1 MAVTVQRFQKSFTE
15 FKDTEMQLIQQK
27 LDAAILRTNATTF
40 GDLTD
45 QAVML
50 LTAHLLA
57 ISPEGEK
64 VRLVKTSSE
73 TIYSDELNRMR
84 REATIGL
91 GRTT

>member
-1 MAVTVQRFQKSFTE
+1 MTVTVQRFQKSFPD
-15 FKDTEMQLIQQK
+15 FKDTEYQLIQQK

-50 LTAHLLA
+50 LTAHLLS
-57 ISPEGEK
+57 ISPNGEK
-64 VRLVKTSSE
+64 VRLVKTESD

-91 GRTT
+91 GRIT